1 MTEHRLCVV
10 DGTYELFRAYFG
22 APSRRSPAGTEIGAT
37 VALGRSLRNL
47 ADSGEFSH
55 FAVAFDTTIESFRNA
70 LFDGYKTGDGIEPE
84 LFAQFPLAER
94 MAEASGFCVF
104 RMVEFEA
111 DDALASAAAQFLE
124 RTSGVVIA
132 SPDKDLMQC
141 VRPGVTTWDRLRQK
155 TYDDAGVV
163 QKLGVGP
170 ALVPDYLAL
179 VGDTADGIPGV
190 PKWGAKSAATALSH
204 FGRLEMIPR
213 QAEGWDIKMRGL
225 ETLLEQLRNHE
236 EEVLLYRTLATLRT
250 DVDLGVSFDEM
261 KYRGVDEE
269 AFSSLSEELGLTLPG

>member
-1 MTEHRLCVV
+1 MAEHRLCVV

-22 APSRRSPAGTEIGAT
+22 APSRRSPAGVEIGAT

-55 FAVAFDTTIESFRNA
+55 LAVAFDTTIESFRNT
-70 LFDGYKTGDGIEPE
+70 LFAGYKTGEGIEPE

-94 MAEASGFCVF
+94 MAEASGLCVL

-111 DDALASAAAQFLE
+111 DDALASAAAQFLD

-155 TYDDAGVV
+155 TYDEAGVV
-163 QKLGVGP
+163 EKLGVLP
-170 ALVPDYLAL
+170 RLVPDYLAL

-204 FGRLEMIPR
+204 FGGLEMIPR
-213 QAEGWDIKMRGL
+213 EVAAWDIKMRGL
-225 ETLLEQLRNHE
+225 PALLEQLKGHE
-236 EEVLLYRTLATLRT
+236 KEVLLYRTLATLRT
-250 DVDLGVSFDEM
+250 DVDLQVTFEEM
-261 KYRGVDEE
+261 EYRGAHEE
-269 AFSSLSEELGLTLPG
+269 ALASLSEELGLALPG